1 MDKQFFI
8 AFHSTLLKVSLF
20 HHYFGGILDVKVEK
34 INRKVVLFYFNCST
48 IPRVKLNDLG
58 ISRVIKKY
66 KSVAI
71 REIAISG
78 GKRWLSVNTYKSIEK
93 MF

>member
-1 MDKQFFI
+1 M
-8 AFHSTLLKVSLF
+8 LRLK
-20 HHYFGGILDVKVEK
+20 K